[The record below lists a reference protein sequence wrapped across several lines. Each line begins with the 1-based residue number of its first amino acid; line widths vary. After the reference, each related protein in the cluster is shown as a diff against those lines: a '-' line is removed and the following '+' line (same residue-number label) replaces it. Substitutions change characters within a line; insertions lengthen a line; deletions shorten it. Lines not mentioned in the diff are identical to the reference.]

1 MFTGIIQAVGTIA
14 QIESLDKIKRFQ
26 FKIDNFLTDSK
37 LGESIAV
44 NGVCLTITMIDNK
57 HWSADVSAETFKCTT
72 FDNYKVGDK
81 VNFEKSLR
89 LNQGLDGHMVSGHI
103 DGVGQVVEISDNG
116 ENKHFK
122 ILLSEGLLKTVIQ
135 KGSITINGVSLTI
148 NKIENNI
155 ISINLVPHTIENTQL
170 RYLQKEDKVNIEID
184 MIAKYITKLINNET
198 QSD

>member
-1 MFTGIIQAVGTIA
+1 MFTGIIQAVGTIT
-14 QIESLDKIKRFQ
+14 QIETLDKIRRFK
-26 FKIDNFLTDSK
+26 FEAKNFLSNSK

-44 NGVCLTITMIDNK
+44 NGVCLTITNINQNF
-57 HWSADVSAETFKCTT
+57 WTADVSEETLKCTSFAT
-72 FDNYKVGDK
+72 YQVGDY

-103 DGVGQVVEISDNG
+103 DGVGKVVEISDEG

-122 ILLSEGLLKTVIQ
+122 ISLPEDLLKTVIQ

-148 NKIENNI
+148 NKIEDNI

-170 RYLQKEDKVNIEID
+170 KYLQKEDKVNIETD
-184 MIAKYITKLINNET
+184 MIAKYISKLINK
-198 QSD
+198 